1 MAFAVWTKS
10 HLFVTRKT
18 TTYLSHS
25 YFMKKSNIVYF
36 REESC
41 RYFRA
46 KKKKAHF
53 QETKSCAFHG
63 EGGGAVIFS

>member
-1 MAFAVWTKS
+1 
-10 HLFVTRKT
+10 
-18 TTYLSHS
+18 
-25 YFMKKSNIVYF
+25 MKKSNIVYF

>member
-1 MAFAVWTKS
+1 MAFAVWKKNNYIS
-10 HLFVTRKT
+10 FPFI
-18 TTYLSHS
+18 
-25 YFMKKSNIVYF
+25 FMKKSNIVYF